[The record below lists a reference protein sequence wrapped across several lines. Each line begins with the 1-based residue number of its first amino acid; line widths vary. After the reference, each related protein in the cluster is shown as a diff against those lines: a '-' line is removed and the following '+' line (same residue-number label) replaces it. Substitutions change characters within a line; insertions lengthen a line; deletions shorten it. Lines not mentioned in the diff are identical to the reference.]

1 MYIASRRERFGMRTL
16 LRIVNN
22 DRGPEFVQSLER
34 GLAVIRAFDADHPEL
49 GLSDVARTT
58 GLTRAT
64 ARRFLLTLVHL
75 GYVRQEGNRFSLRP
89 RVLELGFSYLSALS
103 LPEVAQPH
111 METLVAHVNESS
123 SIAVLDDTEI
133 IYVVRVPTTRI
144 MSITI
149 AVGTRLPA
157 YPTSMGRVLLAAL
170 DPESLDERLAR
181 MELRPLTE
189 ATVTDAAALRRVVE
203 RVGKEGWAMV
213 DQELEQGVRSVAVPI
228 RGSDGAVAAAL
239 NVSVHASRMTLAGLR
254 RDVLPRL
261 LGTAAAIEAELR
273 SVGGA
278 SSDRPLLDTQ
288 VAKVESGVR

>member
-1 MYIASRRERFGMRTL
+1 MYIASRRERFVMRTL

-34 GLAVIRAFDADHPEL
+34 GLSVIRAFDADHPEL
-49 GLSDVARTT
+49 GLSDVARAT

-111 METLVAHVNESS
+111 METLVAQVNESS

-170 DPESLDERLAR
+170 DPDSLDERLAR
-181 MELRPLTE
+181 MELRPLTA
-189 ATVTDAAALRRVVE
+189 ATITDAAALRRVVA

-278 SSDRPLLDTQ
+278 SSGRPLLDTH

>member
-1 MYIASRRERFGMRTL
+1 MYTASPARVFVVRTL
-16 LRIVNN
+16 LRIVNA
-22 DRGPEFVQSLER
+22 DGRGPDFVQSLER
-34 GLAVIRAFDADHPEL
+34 GLAVIRAFDADRPEL
-49 GLSDVARTT
+49 GLSDVARAT

-64 ARRFLLTLVHL
+64 ARRFLLTLVRL
-75 GYVRQEGNRFSLRP
+75 GYVRQDGNRFSLRP

-133 IYVVRVPTTRI
+133 VYVVRVPTSRI

-149 AVGTRLPA
+149 TVGTRLPA

-170 DPESLDERLAR
+170 AGEALDDRLERTKLQ
-181 MELRPLTE
+181 PLTA
-189 ATVTDAAALRRVVE
+189 ATVTDVDALRGELDRV
-203 RVGKEGWAMV
+203 RRQGWAAV

-239 NVSVHASRMTLAGLR
+239 NVSVHASRMTMGALR
-254 RDVLPRL
+254 REALPRL
-261 LGTAAAIEAELR
+261 LETAAAIEAELGAVR
-273 SVGGA
+273 GG
-278 SSDRPLLDTQ
+278 RTPLDSRLGTR
-288 VAKVESGVR
+288 ESAVR